1 MKAQIQYGN
10 LTLSITY
17 KAAEEGIEIT
27 AVETEDGTDI
37 HEMLNTISDR
47 YAAFLDKQI
56 ERRIGVWHEIER
68 LTMAAIR
75 EDMGDMMAGLDRSY
89 MIGRAA

>member
-1 MKAQIQYGN
+1 MKTQIKYGE
-10 LTLSITY
+10 LILSITY

-27 AVETEDGTDI
+27 AAETEDGTDI
-37 HEMLNTISDR
+37 TEMLNTISDR

-68 LTMAAIR
+68 LTMIAIR

>member
-1 MKAQIQYGN
+1 MVIIITLHDTQIRVYGN
-10 LTLSITY
+10 YLP
-17 KAAEEGIEIT
+17 EDDQFEVT

-56 ERRIGVWHEIER
+56 ERRIGCVAR
-68 LTMAAIR
+68 N
-75 EDMGDMMAGLDRSY
+75 
-89 MIGRAA
+89 